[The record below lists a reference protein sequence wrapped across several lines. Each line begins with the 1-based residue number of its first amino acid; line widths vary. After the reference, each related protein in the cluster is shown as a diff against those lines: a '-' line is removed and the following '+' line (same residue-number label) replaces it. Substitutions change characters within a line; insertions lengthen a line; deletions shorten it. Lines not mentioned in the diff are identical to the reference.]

1 MQPDPNTTISPPPEP
16 PLTDSPTHR
25 NHGSSPSSTSSSIS
39 SAGTADLVGNFN
51 SQAAVNVVNT
61 SALQSAPKTP
71 ARRISEYENAF
82 SPSPQRTDYEGPI
95 FKVVK
100 KKNSR
105 PDAPQLEEFPN
116 GETFHT

>member
-1 MQPDPNTTISPPPEP
+1 MQPDPNTTVSPPPEP

-25 NHGSSPSSTSSSIS
+25 NHGSSPSSSSSSIS
-39 SAGTADLVGNFN
+39 SAGPADSVGDSN
-51 SQAAVNVVNT
+51 SRSAVNPVNT
-61 SALQSAPKTP
+61 TARQTAPKTP

-100 KKNSR
+100 KKSSR
-105 PDAPQLEEFPN
+105 PGAPQLEEFPN
-116 GETFHT
+116 GEFHT